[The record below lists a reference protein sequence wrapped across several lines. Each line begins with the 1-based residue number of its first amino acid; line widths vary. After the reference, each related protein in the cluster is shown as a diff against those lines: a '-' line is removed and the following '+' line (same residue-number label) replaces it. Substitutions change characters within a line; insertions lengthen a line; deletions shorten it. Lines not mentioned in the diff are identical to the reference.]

1 MHISSNTSR
10 ARENQWGTVQRRS
23 KKLNLEAGIGRET
36 IQLCKEHNQQSV
48 TKTRKNPPALR
59 TMGAQNEIQ
68 VLKMKL
74 DEQDPAVVVT
84 RSSA

>member
-23 KKLNLEAGIGRET
+23 KKLNLEAGTGRET
-36 IQLCKEHNQQSV
+36 IQLCKEHTQQSV
-48 TKTRKNPPALR
+48 TKTRKNLPALW